1 MRRAAAVRTTGIVLL
16 LVTLPGLMPGA
27 VAAEPVHRQFV
38 SASVVDDLSHAI
50 EWPDGEELIRVLLL
64 RDYNTRVVLLGTML
78 LGTTAGW
85 VGGFM
90 LLRRQA
96 LVGDVVSHA
105 SLPGIALMFIVLEL
119 FNPGTGRN
127 LPLLS
132 LGATIAGLVGIGL
145 STLIRR
151 LTRIK
156 DDAALAIVLSVF
168 FGAGIVLFTI
178 VQSLP
183 NGNAAG
189 LQHFIFGRAASMTAE
204 DVRLIGI
211 SSLVVLLSC
220 VFLFKEL
227 TLLCFDEQYAAAQGW
242 PVLVLDLTLMGL
254 VVAVSVIGQQSV
266 GLLLVVAMMII
277 PPAAARFWTDR
288 IHRLAILSGVIGCLG
303 ACLGGFVSALFPKF
317 AAGAV
322 MVLMTTLL
330 FAISMLFG
338 ARRGVLWRAYH
349 HRVLRRRVATHDLLR
364 SVFEL
369 VEVRDQE
376 RAPISIA
383 SLSGAQVSM
392 QEVLRQR
399 HWDQRRLGL
408 ALTTARR
415 ESWLKEQPDNSLV
428 LTADGANEAIGI
440 IRNHRMWE
448 IFLIEN
454 ADVAPAYV
462 DRYVD
467 RIEHVVD
474 PEFLETVN
482 SELQKRYPGL
492 AVPESPHQLA
502 QQSD

>member
-1 MRRAAAVRTTGIVLL
+1 MERGVVVRKTGGALL
-16 LVTLPGLMPGA
+16 LLTLLGPIAGTA
-27 VAAEPVHRQFV
+27 SAASLHRQFV
-38 SASVVDDLSHAI
+38 PASVVDDLSQAI
-50 EWPDGEELIRVLLL
+50 EWPDGTELTRVLLL
-64 RDYNTRVVLLGTML
+64 RDYNTRIVLLGTML
-78 LGTTAGW
+78 LGTTAGL

-119 FNPGTGRN
+119 INPGTGRN

-145 STLIRR
+145 STAIRR

-204 DVRLIGI
+204 DVRLIAI
-211 SSLVVLLSC
+211 SSLCVLLSC

-242 PVLVLDLTLMGL
+242 PVLGLDLTLMGL

-288 IHRLAILSGVIGCLG
+288 IHRLAVLSGVIGCLG
-303 ACLGGFVSALFPKF
+303 ACLGGFISALFPKF

-322 MVLMTTLL
+322 MVLMTTFL
-330 FAISMLFG
+330 FAVSMLLG
-338 ARRGVLWRAYH
+338 ARRGVVWRAWQ
-349 HRVLRRRVATHDLLR
+349 HRSLSRRVATHDLLR
-364 SVFEL
+364 SIFEL
-369 VEVRDQE
+369 IEVRDE
-376 RAPISIA
+376 GRAPISIA

-399 HWDQRRLGL
+399 HWDQRRLAT
-408 ALTTARR
+408 ALTAARR
-415 ESWLKEQPDNSLV
+415 EAWLKEIPDSSFV
-428 LTADGANEAIGI
+428 LTSDGANEAIEI

-474 PEFLETVN
+474 PEFMETVN

-492 AVPESPHQLA
+492 AVPQSPHQLER
-502 QQSD
+502 QSE